1 MTNEELNTKVYEKL
15 FDEQQKYK
23 EWLLTQSPEEILN
36 HAYEYTVCED
46 IVLAMEYHDLSDE
59 QTKAL
64 LSSPAPLDEIFHDF
78 EQIEGDHMDVIRGCI
93 ETRANDIIEDQRKA
107 LLQLPVYPQ
116 TAAYAREHG
125 ELETYRASH
134 RANVDCKNA
143 IEDAISAHYKDNRL
157 NMACLKEVTGRF
169 GLDRTAHVVANT
181 IRDKDW
187 DGRISDENKAW
198 AKSVDILPDKSAWG
212 GDHTREFI
220 ISQTHPGLINL
231 FANHVRKEVQQLQEK
246 KPSVLQK
253 LQEVKTADLKKSPQK
268 QMEAEI

>member
-23 EWLLTQSPEEILN
+23 GWLLTQPPEEILN
-36 HAYEYTVCED
+36 HAYEYTVRED

-59 QTKAL
+59 QAKAL

-78 EQIEGDHMDVIRGCI
+78 EQIEGDHMDVVRGCI

-107 LLQLPVYPQ
+107 LLQLTVYPQ

-125 ELETYRASH
+125 ELEAYRASH

-143 IEDAISAHYKDNRL
+143 IEDAISANYKDSRL
-157 NMACLKEVTGRF
+157 NMACLKEVTDRF
-169 GLDRTAHVVANT
+169 GLDRTVHVVANT

-198 AKSVDILPDKSAWG
+198 AKSVEILPDKSAWG
-212 GDHTREFI
+212 GDHTREYV

-231 FANHVRKEVQQLQEK
+231 FANHVRKEMQQLQEK

>member
-1 MTNEELNTKVYEKL
+1 MINEELNFKVYDKL
-15 FDEQQKYK
+15 SDEQQKYK
-23 EWLLTQSPEEILN
+23 EWLLSQSPEEILN
-36 HAYEYTVCED
+36 HAYEYTVRED
-46 IVLAMEYHDLSDE
+46 IVLAMEYHDLSNE
-59 QTKAL
+59 QAKAL
-64 LSSPAPLDEIFHDF
+64 LSSSAPLDEIFHAF
-78 EQIEGDHMDVIRGCI
+78 EQIEGDHMDVIRSCI
-93 ETRANDIIEDQRKA
+93 ETRADDIIEDQRKA
-107 LLQLPVYPQ
+107 LLQLPIYPQ

-157 NMACLKEVTGRF
+157 NMACLKEVTDRF
-169 GLDRTAHVVANT
+169 GLERTAHVVANT

-187 DGRISDENKAW
+187 DGRISDENKLW

-212 GDHTREFI
+212 GDHTREFV
-220 ISQTHPGLINL
+220 ISQTHPGLVNL
-231 FANHVRKEVQQLQEK
+231 FANHVRKEVQQMQEI

-253 LQEVKTADLKKSPQK
+253 LQEVKTAATKKSSHK

>member
-1 MTNEELNTKVYEKL
+1 MDNEALNTKLYEKL
-15 FDEQQKYK
+15 FAEQEKFK
-23 EWLLTQSPEEILN
+23 GWLLTQSPEEILN
-36 HAYEYTVCED
+36 HAYEHTIRED
-46 IVLAMEYHDLSDE
+46 IVLAMEYHDLSNE
-59 QTKAL
+59 QANAL

-93 ETRANDIIEDQRKA
+93 ETRADDIIEDQRKA
-107 LLQLPVYPQ
+107 LLQLPIYPQ

-125 ELETYRASH
+125 ELEIYRASH

-157 NMACLKEVTGRF
+157 NMACLKEVTDRF

-220 ISQTHPGLINL
+220 ISHTHPGLINL
-231 FANHVRKEVQQLQEK
+231 FANHVRKEAQQMQEK

-253 LQEVKTADLKKSPQK
+253 LQEVKTADMKKSLHK